1 MPVSDF
7 CVGAGFLFRIR
18 IRTSDSDS
26 DFRFWFRIQHR
37 YRIGGNP
44 ELEQIPVLEQNPNP
58 SSRAL
63 DRTSP
68 VLTRGSSNRGAIGG
82 PLSLGAALSGI
93 RESDGESLSQFAARL
108 GISRTHLCDIE
119 QGRRTVSPERAARF
133 AKALKQHQAQFVRL
147 ALQDQVRNAGLRL
160 KVDVRAA

>member
-1 MPVSDF
+1 MTTKRSAKSVSKSDQE
-7 CVGAGFLFRIR
+7 FLE
-18 IRTSDSDS
+18 
-26 DFRFWFRIQHR
+26 
-37 YRIGGNP
+37 G
-44 ELEQIPVLEQNPNP
+44 L
-58 SSRAL
+58 
-63 DRTSP
+63 
-68 VLTRGSSNRGAIGG
+68 IGG
-82 PLSLGAALSGI
+82 PLTLGAALSGI

-160 KVDVRAA
+160 KVDVHAA